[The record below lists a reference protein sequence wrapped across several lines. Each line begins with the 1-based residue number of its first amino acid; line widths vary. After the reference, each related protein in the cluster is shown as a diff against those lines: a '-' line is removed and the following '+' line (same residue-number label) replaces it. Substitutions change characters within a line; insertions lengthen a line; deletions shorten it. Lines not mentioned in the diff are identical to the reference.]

1 MEISDFLPLIYL
13 SVGLISTY
21 FIGKLLLGHFKEIKK
36 VKRGIEIQREKK
48 SFENGV
54 EDLLDNAPSMYSKV
68 IQELEYLKQNNAT
81 PEKISEKA
89 VEIALRSQ
97 QILAYETGVANVVDP
112 LGGSWYVE
120 SMTDKMESC

>member
-13 SVGLISTY
+13 SVGLIATY

-54 EDLLDNAPSMYSKV
+54 EDLLDNAPSIYSKV

-81 PEKISEKA
+81 PEQMASLQKKA
-89 VEIALRSQ
+89 DLLKTVIDNQEIINIAGKP
-97 QILAYETGVANVVDP
+97 IIKWVGKFI
-112 LGGSWYVE
+112 GGIG
-120 SMTDKMESC
+120 K

>member
-13 SVGLISTY
+13 SVGLIATY

-81 PEKISEKA
+81 PEQMASLQNKA
-89 VEIALRSQ
+89 DL
-97 QILAYETGVANVVDP
+97 LKKVVDNQEIINVAGKP
-112 LGGSWYVE
+112 IIKFIGKFISGIG
-120 SMTDKMESC
+120 K

>member
-13 SVGLISTY
+13 SVGLIATY

-81 PEKISEKA
+81 PEQMASLQKKA
-89 VEIALRSQ
+89 DLLKTVIDNQEIINIAGKP
-97 QILAYETGVANVVDP
+97 IIKWVGKFI
-112 LGGSWYVE
+112 GGIG
-120 SMTDKMESC
+120 K

>member
-13 SVGLISTY
+13 SVGLIATY

-68 IQELEYLKQNNAT
+68 IEELEYLKQNNAT
-81 PEKISEKA
+81 PEQMASLQKKA
-89 VEIALRSQ
+89 DLLKTVIDNQEIINIAGKP
-97 QILAYETGVANVVDP
+97 IIKWVGKFI
-112 LGGSWYVE
+112 GGIG
-120 SMTDKMESC
+120 K

>member
-13 SVGLISTY
+13 SVGLIATY

-81 PEKISEKA
+81 PEQMASLQKKA
-89 VEIALRSQ
+89 DLLKTVIDNQEIINIAGKH
-97 QILAYETGVANVVDP
+97 IIKWVGKFI
-112 LGGSWYVE
+112 GGIG
-120 SMTDKMESC
+120 K

>member
-13 SVGLISTY
+13 SVGLIATY
-21 FIGKLLLGHFKEIKK
+21 FIGKLLLRHFKEIKK

-81 PEKISEKA
+81 PEQMASLQKKA
-89 VEIALRSQ
+89 DLLKTVIDNQEIINIAGKP
-97 QILAYETGVANVVDP
+97 IIKWVGKFI
-112 LGGSWYVE
+112 GGIG
-120 SMTDKMESC
+120 K

>member
-81 PEKISEKA
+81 PEQMASLQKKA
-89 VEIALRSQ
+89 DLLKTVIDNQEIINIAGKP
-97 QILAYETGVANVVDP
+97 IIKWVGKFI
-112 LGGSWYVE
+112 GGIG
-120 SMTDKMESC
+120 K